1 MTNLLKLVKLS
12 LKFHDTGSVGIEC
25 RSQSF
30 QVQGCQGKCALCGGL
45 CLRSGISSSGT
56 MGHDIPR
63 GLVEILI

>member
-30 QVQGCQGKCALCGGL
+30 QVQGCQGKCALCGGAL
-45 CLRSGISSSGT
+45 F
-56 MGHDIPR
+56 
-63 GLVEILI
+63 EEWN